1 MKQREKPTDDEDE
14 SEVDEESES
23 EESAASYK
31 QYHFLGIPIYK
42 LSYKRL
48 PKKCL
53 RVSFFTIN
61 AAVFLT
67 GLSAV
72 VISMWMLADSKL
84 MLRLTA
90 QKLFVTI
97 LLIIGALSAILA
109 LVGIIA
115 FAKKKRKFI
124 TIYILCHSLS
134 LCVIFICSVMS
145 TSVFERIT
153 NKIRE
158 EMTATI
164 IKYHSLDWVTE
175 AWDNT
180 QQYLKCCGI
189 KSYKDWGEYL
199 MEIPQSCCS
208 KLIERC
214 LQMSP
219 EVAYKS
225 GCLKNAYLMLKSN
238 VDTVT
243 ISILF
248 ISFTTGISLFLAVG
262 LKKKLK
268 ARMDY

>member
-1 MKQREKPTDDEDE
+1 MKRSEKPTDDEDE
-14 SEVDEESES
+14 TEIDEEVTES
-23 EESAASYK
+23 EKSGISNK
-31 QYHFLGIPIYK
+31 KPHFLGIPIYK

-48 PKKCL
+48 PRKCL

-61 AAVFLT
+61 AAVFLA
-67 GLSAV
+67 GISAV

-97 LLIIGALSAILA
+97 LLIIGIVFAILA
-109 LVGIIA
+109 FIGILA
-115 FAKKKRKFI
+115 FAKKKKNFI
-124 TIYILCHSLS
+124 TIYIACHSLS
-134 LCVIFICSVMS
+134 LCIIFFCSVMS
-145 TSVFERIT
+145 ASFFERIT
-153 NKIRE
+153 WKIRQD
-158 EMTATI
+158 MNTTL

-208 KLIERC
+208 KLIDQC
-214 LQMSP
+214 LHMSP
-219 EVAYKS
+219 DVAYKS
-225 GCLKNAYLMLKSN
+225 GCLKNSYLMLKSY

-243 ISILF
+243 VAILLL
-248 ISFTTGISLFLAVG
+248 SFTTVII
-262 LKKKLK
+262 
-268 ARMDY
+268 